1 LSCPAQQNDILKYGP
16 HRDSSCTE
24 LGNNASL
31 SPVIRPN
38 TSDRLKYGLNKMED
52 LDDTTIKDDGTIK
65 LGVSLDLEWR
75 DYTHRQ
81 IKGQK
86 EHHQ

>member
-1 LSCPAQQNDILKYGP
+1 
-16 HRDSSCTE
+16 
-24 LGNNASL
+24 
-31 SPVIRPN
+31 PN

>member
-1 LSCPAQQNDILKYGP
+1 
-16 HRDSSCTE
+16 
-24 LGNNASL
+24 
-31 SPVIRPN
+31 
-38 TSDRLKYGLNKMED
+38 MED

-81 IKGQK
+81 INGQK